1 MRSQLF
7 RPANALAA
15 ARNGKADRL
24 IYVNGI
30 DAEAEQKLNAAGIF
44 HFDQLAQLSKDELVA
59 LSAAV
64 GMPGKAIEDNWKGE
78 AAMLAIGSDTDHS
91 KSVKAAQSSLSGV
104 VPKKS

>member
-1 MRSQLF
+1 MAERAF

-15 ARNGKADRL
+15 ARSGKPDRL
-24 IYVNGI
+24 IYVNGV
-30 DAEAEQKLNAAGIF
+30 DAETEQKLNAAGVF
-44 HFDQLAQLSKDELVA
+44 HFDQLAQLSKEELVA

-64 GMPGKAIEDNWKGE
+64 GRPGKAIEDNWKGE

-91 KSVKAAQSSLSGV
+91 KAMKTAQSSLSGV